1 VTAASAISAEHVS
14 KRYPGGDFVLRSLS
28 LEVAPSE
35 IVTLLGPS
43 GSGKSTVLR
52 LLSGLEREHE
62 GKLLVQGLPVQ
73 GPTPSVGMMFQ
84 EPRLLPWRTVRDNVA
99 FGLPRT
105 LSKELGATRV
115 EQLLTLVQLT
125 EARDKLPK
133 ELSGGM
139 AQRVALARCLA
150 GAPSV
155 LLLDEPFSAVDAL
168 TRMHLQEL
176 LLSIWTHTRL
186 TMLLVTHDI
195 DEALFLS
202 DRVAVLRGSPANI
215 EETLVVPLP
224 RPRDRRDEALGPL
237 RSHLVEALRLA
248 GNGHSH
254 EAAEGPGGLIAGW

>member
-1 VTAASAISAEHVS
+1 MSAAISAEQVS
-14 KRYPGGDFVLRSLS
+14 KRFPDGPWVLRSLS
-28 LEVAPSE
+28 LDVAPSE

-52 LLSGLEREHE
+52 LLSGLEREHD
-62 GKLLVQGLPVQ
+62 GRLLVQGVEVR
-73 GPTPSVGMMFQ
+73 GPSSRVGMMFQ
-84 EPRLLPWRTVRDNVA
+84 EPRLLPWRTVRENVA
-99 FGLPRT
+99 FGLPRH
-105 LSKELGATRV
+105 LARAHGRERV
-115 EQLLTLVQLT
+115 EQLLAEVQLT
-125 EARDKLPK
+125 GAADQLPK

-150 GAPSV
+150 GAPEV

-176 LLSIWTHTRL
+176 LLAIWSHTRL

-202 DRVAVLRGSPANI
+202 DRVVVLRGSPARI
-215 EETLVVPLP
+215 EETVDVGLP

-237 RSHLVEALRLA
+237 RGHLLEALRLA
-248 GNGHSH
+248 GNRDSKGGVPAPS
-254 EAAEGPGGLIAGW
+254 GLIAGW

>member
-1 VTAASAISAEHVS
+1 MKAASAISAESVS
-14 KRYPGGDFVLRSLS
+14 KRYTEADFVLRSLS

-35 IVTLLGPS
+35 VVTLLGPS

-62 GKLLVQGLPVQ
+62 GRLLVQGVEVQ

-84 EPRLLPWRTVRDNVA
+84 EPRLLPWRTVEGNVA
-99 FGLPRT
+99 FGLPAS
-105 LSKELGATRV
+105 LPKELGKTRV
-115 EQLLTLVQLT
+115 EQLLELVQLT
-125 EARDKLPK
+125 QAKDKLPK

-202 DRVAVLRGSPANI
+202 DRVVVLRGSPARI
-215 EETLVVPLP
+215 EETLSVPLG

-237 RSHLVEALRLA
+237 RAHLLEALRLA
-248 GNGHSH
+248 GDGQPR
-254 EAAEGPGGLIAGW
+254 AAADGPQGLIAGW

>member
-1 VTAASAISAEHVS
+1 
-14 KRYPGGDFVLRSLS
+14 VLRSLS

-202 DRVAVLRGSPANI
+202 DRVVVLRGSPARI
-215 EETLVVPLP
+215 EETIAVDVP
-224 RPRDRRDEALGPL
+224 RPRDRRDETLGPL
-237 RSHLVEALRLA
+237 RAHLLEALRLA
-248 GNGHSH
+248 GNGHTK
-254 EAAEGPGGLIAGW
+254 EAADGPTGFIAGW

>member
-1 VTAASAISAEHVS
+1 MSAAISAEQVS
-14 KRYPGGDFVLRSLS
+14 KRYPDGPWVLRSLS
-28 LEVAPSE
+28 LDVAPSE
-35 IVTLLGPS
+35 IVSLLGPS

-62 GKLLVQGLPVQ
+62 GRLLVQGLEVR
-73 GPTPSVGMMFQ
+73 GPTPKVGMMFQ
-84 EPRLLPWRTVRDNVA
+84 EPRLLPWRTVRQNVA
-99 FGLPRT
+99 FGLPK
-105 LSKELGATRV
+105 SMASGPGETRV
-115 EQLLTLVQLT
+115 ERLLAEVQLT
-125 EARDKLPK
+125 EAAERLPK

-202 DRVAVLRGSPANI
+202 DRVVVLRGSPARI
-215 EETLVVPLP
+215 EETIPVDVP
-224 RPRDRRDEALGPL
+224 RPRDRRDETLGPL
-237 RSHLVEALRLA
+237 RAHLLEALRLA
-248 GNGHSH
+248 GNGHTK
-254 EAAEGPGGLIAGW
+254 EAADGPTGFIAGW